1 MPPNDDEP
9 ERPRARRSED
19 DNDEDDRPRARRRRD
34 EEDDDDHDDRPRRRR
49 RPHPDDDGTGGL
61 IPYKNPKALAAY
73 YCGVF
78 GLISCFLGLGI
89 FGILPIVFG
98 VMGLKY
104 AKLHP
109 EAKGQAH
116 AIIGIVLGVIE
127 VVTFLAVI
135 VVIIVAVANKK

>member
-9 ERPRARRSED
+9 ERPRARRSD
-19 DNDEDDRPRARRRRD
+19 DDDEDRPRSRRRRYD
-34 EEDDDDHDDRPRRRR
+34 NEDDDEDDRPRRRR
-49 RPHPDDDGTGGL
+49 HRDDDGTGGL

-78 GLISCFLGLGI
+78 GLISCFLMLGI

-98 VMGLKY
+98 VQGLKY

-116 AIIGIVLGVIE
+116 AIIGIVLGTLE
-127 VVTFLAVI
+127 VLTFLAVI
-135 VVIIVAVANKK
+135 VVIIVSIATKK

>member
-1 MPPNDDEP
+1 MNDDEAPP
-9 ERPRARRSED
+9 ERPRARRSDD
-19 DNDEDDRPRARRRRD
+19 DNDEDDRPRRRRRD
-34 EEDDDDHDDRPRRRR
+34 EEDDDHDYDRPRRRR

-78 GLISCFLGLGI
+78 GLISCFLMLGI

-116 AIIGIVLGVIE
+116 AIIGIVLGALE
-127 VVTFLAVI
+127 VLTFLAGI

>member
-1 MPPNDDEP
+1 MPPNDDEQ
-9 ERPRARRSED
+9 ECPRARRSDDD
-19 DNDEDDRPRARRRRD
+19 DNEDRPRSRRRRD
-34 EEDDDDHDDRPRRRR
+34 EEDNDNDRPRRR

-78 GLISCFLGLGI
+78 GLISCFLVLGI
-89 FGILPIVFG
+89 FGIVPIVLG

-116 AIIGIVLGVIE
+116 AITGIVLGVIE
-127 VVTFLAVI
+127 VLSFLAAI
-135 VVIIVAVANKK
+135 VVVIVAVANKK

>member
-19 DNDEDDRPRARRRRD
+19 DEDEDRPRSRRRRD
-34 EEDDDDHDDRPRRRR
+34 EDEDDYDRPRRR

-78 GLISCFLGLGI
+78 GLISCFLVLGI
-89 FGILPIVFG
+89 FGIVPIVLG
-98 VMGLKY
+98 VKGLKY

-116 AIIGIVLGVIE
+116 AIIGIVLGIIE
-127 VVTFLAVI
+127 VLSFLAAI
-135 VVIIVAVANKK
+135 VVVIVAVATK

>member
-19 DNDEDDRPRARRRRD
+19 DEDEDRPRSRRRRD
-34 EEDDDDHDDRPRRRR
+34 EDEDDYDRPRRR

-78 GLISCFLGLGI
+78 GLISCFLVLGI
-89 FGILPIVFG
+89 FGIVPIVLG
-98 VMGLKY
+98 VKGLKY

-127 VVTFLAVI
+127 VVSFLAAI
-135 VVIIVAVANKK
+135 VVVIVAVATK